1 MNDNIEVSLVEQ
13 VVMNESFLHELKG
26 WRCYRIEYG
35 GCENSNPEGC
45 IYLPPDINPY
55 IAEQVINAI
64 VEGKQIFFL
73 NNYRENNG
81 TSRSL

>member
-1 MNDNIEVSLVEQ
+1 MTNIQISLVEQ
-13 VVMNESFLHELKG
+13 MIMNEDFLHELKG
-26 WRCYRIEYG
+26 WRQYRIEYG